1 MKRVSLTNTG
11 IEDIKSFDWIEY
23 FKYNNAH
30 LTPLDYSLNNELNR
44 GQKRLI
50 FPSIKAFQIGEGSDG
65 DHLTSVVK
73 AFAEKSNYTAFPEIM
88 RWFIIEENRHSQML
102 KAYLE
107 AYGEECV
114 QKLWIDNIFRG
125 LRKMMGI
132 ECEVIVLVT
141 AEMIALS
148 YYDALADATESL
160 LLKDICAQMLNDEIM
175 HIVLQS
181 DTLGRISN
189 SRAEIINKL
198 SRLVR
203 KILMAATSSV
213 VWKKYKDVFIK
224 AGYTRKDFKGNC
236 RYYLNQSILIE
247 KTRELR
253 NMRYNNT
260 DIVK

>member
-1 MKRVSLTNTG
+1 MKRVNLKETG
-11 IEDIKSFDWIEY
+11 IEDIKSFDWVEY

-30 LTPLDYSLNNELNR
+30 LIPLDYSLNNELNR

-65 DHLTSVVK
+65 AHLTSVVK
-73 AFAEKSNYTAFPEIM
+73 AFAEKTEYPEFPEIM
-88 RWFIIEENRHSQML
+88 KWFIVEENRHSKML

-114 QKLWIDNIFRG
+114 NSLWIDNIFRG
-125 LRKMMGI
+125 LRRLMGI

-148 YYDALADATESL
+148 YYDALADATDSV
-160 LLKDICAQMLNDEIM
+160 LLKDICTQMLHDELM

-181 DTLGRISN
+181 DTLNRISSGRAKFFN
-189 SRAEIINKL
+189 TISRTI
-198 SRLVR
+198 R
-203 KILMAATSSV
+203 KILMSVTSSV

-224 AGYTRKDFKGNC
+224 AGYTKKDFKENC
-236 RYYLNQSILIE
+236 KFYLNQSISIE
-247 KTRELR
+247 KK
-253 NMRYNNT
+253 
-260 DIVK
+260 I

>member
-1 MKRVSLTNTG
+1 MKRISLADTG
-11 IEDIKSFDWIEY
+11 IENIKSFDWVEY

-44 GQKRLI
+44 GQKKLI

-65 DHLTSVVK
+65 THLSSVVK
-73 AFAEKSNYTAFPEIM
+73 AFAKKSNYTAFPEIM
-88 RWFIIEENRHSQML
+88 RWFIIEENRHSQTL
-102 KAYLE
+102 KTFLD

-114 QKLWIDNIFRG
+114 EKLWIDNIFRG
-125 LRKMMGI
+125 LRKLMGI

-175 HIVLQS
+175 HVVLQS
-181 DTLGRISN
+181 DTLGRIS
-189 SRAEIINKL
+189 SDRAEIINKL

-203 KILMAATSSV
+203 KILMNATSSV

-224 AGYTRKDFKGNC
+224 AGYTKKDFKENC
-236 RYYLNQSILIE
+236 RFYLNQSILIE
-247 KTRELR
+247 KTGKLK
-253 NMRYNNT
+253 
-260 DIVK
+260 I

>member
-1 MKRVSLTNTG
+1 MKRVNLKETG
-11 IEDIKSFDWIEY
+11 IEDIKSFDWVEY

-30 LTPLDYSLNNELNR
+30 LIPLDYSLNNELNR

-65 DHLTSVVK
+65 AHLTSVVK
-73 AFAEKSNYTAFPEIM
+73 AFAEKTEYPEFPEIM
-88 RWFIIEENRHSQML
+88 KWFIVEENRHSKML

-114 QKLWIDNIFRG
+114 NSLWIDNIFRG
-125 LRKMMGI
+125 LRRLMGI

-148 YYDALADATESL
+148 YYDALADATDSV
-160 LLKDICAQMLNDEIM
+160 LLKDICTQMLHDELM

-181 DTLGRISN
+181 DTLNRISSGRAKFFN
-189 SRAEIINKL
+189 TISRTI
-198 SRLVR
+198 R
-203 KILMAATSSV
+203 KILMSVTSSV

-224 AGYTRKDFKGNC
+224 SGYTKKDFKENC
-236 RYYLNQSILIE
+236 KFYLNQSISIE
-247 KTRELR
+247 KK
-253 NMRYNNT
+253 
-260 DIVK
+260 I